1 MDVTGW
7 SALLTV
13 AGSLLGSPLSPAPG
27 HDYVWP
33 LDPAPALVRPF
44 EPPPQPWS
52 AGHRGADLLGSPG
65 QAVRSAGP
73 GTVVFSG
80 VIAGRGTVSVEH
92 ANGWRTTYEPLIS
105 RVPVGSVVA
114 AGTTIGA
121 LEATG
126 ASHCAPRTCLHWGLL
141 TAPKTYRDPLVLLG
155 TRRPVLL
162 PMG

>member
-13 AGSLLGSPLSPAPG
+13 AAAALGAPDRPAPAHG
-27 HDYVWP
+27 YVWP
-33 LDPAPALVRPF
+33 LEPTPAVVRPF

-52 AGHRGADLLGSPG
+52 AGHRGADLLGTPG
-65 QAVRSAGP
+65 QSVRSAGA

-92 ANGWRTTYEPLIS
+92 ANGWRTTYEPLSS
-105 RVPVGSVVA
+105 RVQVGSTVA
-114 AGTTIGA
+114 AGTTIGT
-121 LEATG
+121 LEASD

-141 TAPKTYRDPLVLLG
+141 TGPRAYRDPLLLLG
-155 TRRPVLL
+155 ARRPVLL
-162 PMG
+162 PMA